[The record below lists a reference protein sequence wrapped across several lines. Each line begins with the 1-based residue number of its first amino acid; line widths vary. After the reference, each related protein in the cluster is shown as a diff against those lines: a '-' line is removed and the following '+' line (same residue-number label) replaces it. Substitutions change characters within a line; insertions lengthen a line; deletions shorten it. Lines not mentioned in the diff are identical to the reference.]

1 MQAILTILGLS
12 ALLAGVGGYIWYKIR
27 SGADLTKI
35 ADAVSKQKDEAVA
48 GLQAQVEL
56 KSAQERKELHEDV
69 VKVLAIEDSKAKQAA
84 ALELLTRIRRV
95 D

>member
-1 MQAILTILGLS
+1 MQAVLTIFGTL

-27 SGADLTKI
+27 AGTDTSQVAAELF
-35 ADAVSKQKDEAVA
+35 KQKDEAVA

-84 ALELLTRIRRV
+84 ALELLARIRRV